1 MNDAQKVAGIALHDE
16 MQPFHQA
23 QGRQLTAVLSNDTG
37 EGEEILLAFGADA
50 LIFRCYEDSDTIAV
64 TFEPIPDL
72 EDADDLTTDPAW
84 SRFIGKEFFC
94 GWLMQNQQG
103 YTDGALLS
111 FDGVVPEIGLNVV
124 AAAFEVLEVRQRT

>member
-1 MNDAQKVAGIALHDE
+1 MSETL
-16 MQPFHQA
+16 QPFLQA

-37 EGEEILLAFGADA
+37 EGEEMLLAFGADA
-50 LIFRCYEDSDTIAV
+50 LIFRCNEDSDAISV

-84 SRFIGKEFFC
+84 SRFIGKELFT

-103 YTDGALLS
+103 YADGALLS
-111 FDGVVPEIGLNVV
+111 FDGVVPEVGLNVV
-124 AAAFEVLEVRQRT
+124 AAAFEVLEIRQRA

>member
-1 MNDAQKVAGIALHDE
+1 MSENL
-16 MQPFHQA
+16 QPFLQA

-50 LIFRCYEDSDTIAV
+50 LIFRCNEDSDAIAV
-64 TFEPIPDL
+64 SFEPIPDL
-72 EDADDLTTDPAW
+72 EDADDLTTELAW
-84 SRFIGKEFFC
+84 SRFIGKELST
-94 GWLMQNQQG
+94 GWLTLNQQG

>member
-1 MNDAQKVAGIALHDE
+1 MSENL
-16 MQPFHQA
+16 QPFLQA

-50 LIFRCYEDSDTIAV
+50 LIFRCNEDSDAIAV
-64 TFEPIPDL
+64 TFETIPKL

-84 SRFIGKEFFC
+84 SCFIGKELST

-103 YTDGALLS
+103 YGDGALLS
-111 FDGVVPEIGLNVV
+111 FDGVVPEVGLNVV
-124 AAAFEVLEVRQRT
+124 AAAFEVLEIRQRS